1 MDAIALLKQ
10 DHQKVKQLMSD
21 LEKTTERGVK
31 TREELF
37 GKLMAELTVHEKIEE
52 EIFYPAVKERA
63 ETKKVEELIAESY
76 EEHHFVDM
84 IAAEITATPFDAE
97 EWGAKFKVM
106 MENIEHHAIEE
117 EEGKLFPKVQRA
129 FSKEELQDLGT
140 RMLELKESAQ
150 SAQRDGAAASAKM

>member
-1 MDAIALLKQ
+1 MDAITLLKQ
-10 DHQKVKQLMSD
+10 DHQKLKKLMSE

-37 GKLMAELTVHEKIEE
+37 GKLMAELTVHERIEE

-63 ETKKVEELIAESY
+63 ETKQVEELIAESY

-84 IAAEITATPFDAE
+84 IAEEIKETPFEAE
-97 EWGAKFKVM
+97 EWAAKFKVM

-129 FSKEELQDLGT
+129 FSKAELEDLGA

-150 SAQRDGAAASAKM
+150 PAAR

>member
-1 MDAIALLKQ
+1 MN
-10 DHQKVKQLMSD
+10 V
-21 LEKTTERGVK
+21 V
-31 TREELF
+31 
-37 GKLMAELTVHEKIEE
+37 
-52 EIFYPAVKERA
+52 
-63 ETKKVEELIAESY
+63 
-76 EEHHFVDM
+76 
-84 IAAEITATPFDAE
+84 AAEISQTPFDAE